1 MREENIQDTGL
12 QMVGAQTRSLPHHHS
27 LQCGAYYYNT
37 FGDDCRRISGARI
50 AQVTQ
55 WVCGQP
61 GLP

>member
-37 FGDDCRRISGARI
+37 FGDDCRRIRGARI

-55 WVCGQP
+55 WV
-61 GLP
+61 